1 MYLRQKKNSLKDVD
15 KRLGALRADL
25 DSMQKNM
32 KGLAAD
38 AGDAANDRAHLA
50 MRAAENVAERAFH
63 LAEDTATHL
72 ANDVETWTNDNLDS
86 ARESIRTRP
95 LSSFALSM
103 GVGALFAAIFL
114 RR

>member
-1 MYLRQKKNSLKDVD
+1 MDQRQKRNGLKDVD
-15 KRLGALRADL
+15 KRLGALRSDL
-25 DSMQKNM
+25 DSMQKDM
-32 KGLAAD
+32 KSLAAD
-38 AGDAANDRAHLA
+38 AGDVANDRAQLA
-50 MRAAENVAERAFH
+50 MRAAENVAERAFR

-72 ANDVETWTNDNLDS
+72 ADGVETWTNDNLDS

-95 LSSFALSM
+95 LSAFVLSM